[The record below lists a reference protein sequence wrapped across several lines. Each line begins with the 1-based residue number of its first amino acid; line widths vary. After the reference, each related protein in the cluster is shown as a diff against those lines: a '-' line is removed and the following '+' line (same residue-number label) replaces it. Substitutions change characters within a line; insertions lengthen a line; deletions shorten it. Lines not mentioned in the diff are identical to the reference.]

1 MRGNILIGLTVGLY
15 IIYMGWVYAWLQ
27 KKKNEPNNSAQ
38 TANQHFEVKLMH
50 TLAITIAGYLVSVV
64 IAQWFASAA
73 TALGV
78 SPSKKGL

>member
-1 MRGNILIGLTVGLY
+1 MV
-15 IIYMGWVYAWLQ
+15 YMGWVYARLQ

-50 TLAITIAGYLVSVV
+50 TLAIIIAGYLVSVV
-64 IAQWFASAA
+64 TGMWFVSAA
-73 TALGV
+73 IALGV